1 MLVHHFEA
9 ETQGFQGLV
18 DQNDLAK
25 ALVPEQLHFP
35 RETFFSGS
43 SGVPNHSQRR
53 PQVVLCISF
62 TKQFLFLMYLVGN
75 QSKKNFR
82 RYIKMY

>member
-53 PQVVLCISF
+53 PDAVQCKSSTIFF
-62 TKQFLFLMYLVGN
+62 TELFCLV
-75 QSKKNFR
+75 
-82 RYIKMY
+82 

>member
-53 PQVVLCISF
+53 PDAVQCKSSTIFFYRTILSCLEPEKCVEFIL
-62 TKQFLFLMYLVGN
+62 TM
-75 QSKKNFR
+75 
-82 RYIKMY
+82 